1 MYVMHEFAYIK
12 KVMVTMKADER
23 RRRNNDEGLVQLHE
37 EHQSYLLMRQFDVEN
52 AVTFAFKNQT
62 RFVFTT

>member
-1 MYVMHEFAYIK
+1 
-12 KVMVTMKADER
+12 MVTMKADER